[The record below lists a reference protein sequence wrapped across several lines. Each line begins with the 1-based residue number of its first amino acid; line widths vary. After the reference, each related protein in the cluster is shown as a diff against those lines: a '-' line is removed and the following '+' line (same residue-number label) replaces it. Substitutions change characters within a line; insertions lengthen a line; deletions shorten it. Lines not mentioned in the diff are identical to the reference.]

1 MRFAAILVSTTFIF
15 FTLCSFGGSILN
27 AENNAETEEVFVD
40 LDGDGFNDNIPDEDN
55 NSIPDSAEDDKYS
68 DQAEDSELLASSE
81 FRPIQGLGDFDLNS
95 LLSNS
100 EFFGQ
105 LKFITRAQSC
115 CRGGFEAGSDFG
127 PGNGIGLGAVSGCA
141 GGVCH

>member
-1 MRFAAILVSTTFIF
+1 MRFAAILISAAFMIF
-15 FTLCSFGGSILN
+15 AFCSFGSSPLRADDG
-27 AENNAETEEVFVD
+27 AESEELFVD
-40 LDGDGFNDNIPDEDN
+40 LDGDGFNDNTPDEDN

-68 DQAEDSELLASSE
+68 DRNKTANALASTE
-81 FRPIQGLGDFDLNS
+81 FKPIEGLGEFDLSS

-100 EFFGQ
+100 ELFGQ
-105 LKFITRAQSC
+105 LKFLTRAQSC

>member
-1 MRFAAILVSTTFIF
+1 MRIASVLFTSICMIFAISG
-15 FTLCSFGGSILN
+15 FGGYVLLADDGIESK
-27 AENNAETEEVFVD
+27 EVFVD

-55 NSIPDSAEDDKYS
+55 NSIPDTAEDDKNL
-68 DQAEDSELLASSE
+68 DENEGLLASSDSQ
-81 FRPIQGLGDFDLNS
+81 FKPIEGLGGFNLNS

-100 EFFGQ
+100 EIFGK
-105 LKFITRAQSC
+105 LKFLTRAQSC

>member
-1 MRFAAILVSTTFIF
+1 MIFAF
-15 FTLCSFGGSILN
+15 CSFGSSPLRADDG
-27 AENNAETEEVFVD
+27 AESEELFVD
-40 LDGDGFNDNIPDEDN
+40 LDGDGFNDNTPDEDN

-68 DQAEDSELLASSE
+68 DRNKTANALASTE
-81 FRPIQGLGDFDLNS
+81 FKPIEGLGEFDLSS

-100 EFFGQ
+100 ELFGQ
-105 LKFITRAQSC
+105 LKFLTRAQSC

>member
-1 MRFAAILVSTTFIF
+1 MIFAISG
-15 FTLCSFGGSILN
+15 FGGSVLH
-27 AENNAETEEVFVD
+27 AEDNVESEEVFVD

-55 NSIPDSAEDDKYS
+55 NSIPDTAEDDKNLN
-68 DQAEDSELLASSE
+68 ENEGLLASSDSQ
-81 FRPIQGLGDFDLNS
+81 FKPIESLGGFDLNS

-100 EFFGQ
+100 EIFGK
-105 LKFITRAQSC
+105 LEFLTRAQSC